1 MKKIYNNEDVERIS
15 SEVLV
20 SYLRRIG
27 KGEEIPAYI
36 DIDDFVANY
45 LHCPVVYE
53 NIHKSSDCL
62 GYVSNGVKPLL
73 VYRDH
78 EVREV
83 VFPKDTII
91 LDRYLCYPTQETK
104 RRFTL
109 AHEAG
114 HIITSRINR
123 INQEACYHENNG
135 VQKRSKEELKS
146 RFSLLEVFAN
156 RFAACLLMPAETVK
170 KYIHSYFGQD
180 KIMLDEYG
188 HLSTYDKALLGEIAD
203 KMNVSMSALLL
214 RLNELELY
222 DIYCRSG
229 NKA

>member
-1 MKKIYNNEDVERIS
+1 MKKIYSNEDVERVGA
-15 SEVLV
+15 EVIV

-27 KGEEIPAYI
+27 KGEEIPDCI

-73 VYRDH
+73 VYRDNK
-78 EVREV
+78 VLEV

-91 LDRYLCYPTQETK
+91 LDKFYLLDGQETK

-114 HIITSRINR
+114 HIITDRINR
-123 INQEACYHENNG
+123 INQEACYHENND
-135 VQKRSKEELKS
+135 VQARTKPELKCRYS
-146 RFSLLEVFAN
+146 ILEVFAN
-156 RFAACLLMPAETVK
+156 RFAACLLMPTESVK
-170 KYIHSYFGQD
+170 KYIHTYFGHD

-188 HLSTYDKALLGEIAD
+188 HLSTYDKALLQDIAD
-203 KMNVSMSALLL
+203 KMNVSFSALLL
-214 RLNELELY
+214 RLNELGLY
-222 DIYCRSG
+222 DIYCRNR
-229 NKA
+229 NKT